1 MSILNMQSKTNT
13 ANIANAYS
21 SIGVGCFIALCGVY
35 ILFAP
40 KISVIGREHNIFE
53 LFEKDKNKLINMEKD
68 KVELSLCH
76 SPVYGSYL
84 YRASIKDG
92 IIDGYI
98 EIKQSL
104 WKRMHIILKILC
116 CILSEILIFVWI
128 IGRLGLFFRSINL
141 PKRLEKR
148 MYNNGFI
155 KLGEIT

>member
-1 MSILNMQSKTNT
+1 
-13 ANIANAYS
+13 
-21 SIGVGCFIALCGVY
+21 
-35 ILFAP
+35 
-40 KISVIGREHNIFE
+40 
-53 LFEKDKNKLINMEKD
+53 MEKD

-84 YRASIKDG
+84 YRASIKDE

-98 EIKQSL
+98 ERKQSL

-128 IGRLGLFFRSINL
+128 IGRLVLFFRSINL